1 MINSTEDIK
10 KFIDDKSFKKI
21 FILCG
26 KKSFVTSGAE
36 VLFKKIITKKQIK
49 LFYKNSELPI
59 LEELIEIIK
68 KIKDFKPDLI
78 LAVGGGAVIDYAKIA
93 NVIDLRPDLVSLII
107 NYSYPFKQKYT
118 KLAVIPTTAGSGAE
132 VTSNAV
138 IYVDG
143 IKHSFESELLIPDNF
158 FLIPEFLISAPN
170 KIKASAGF
178 DAIAQAL
185 ESLVSI
191 KSNDQSVEY
200 ATKSLRVSINSYIS
214 FLNDPNLKNATEMS
228 IASNLAGKAIS
239 ISKTTAPHATSY
251 PFTSLFNI
259 SHGHAVGLFFENFF
273 KFNFDNLN
281 KSQTSFNLKKRF
293 DLIFNLF
300 NVENIN
306 DFNSKIFLIK
316 KKAKLED
323 NLKILNINIEESAE
337 KIIKGINLLR
347 LGNNPVKIDGND
359 ILEIITKK

>member
-191 KSNDQSVEY
+191 KSNDQSVGY
-200 ATKSLRVSINSYIS
+200 ATKSLKISINSYIS

-281 KSQTSFNLKKRF
+281 ESKTSFVLKKRF

-300 NVENIN
+300 DVENIN
-306 DFNSKIFLIK
+306 DFNSKISLIK

-323 NLKILNINIEESAE
+323 NLKILNINIEENAE

-359 ILEIITKK
+359 ILKIITKK